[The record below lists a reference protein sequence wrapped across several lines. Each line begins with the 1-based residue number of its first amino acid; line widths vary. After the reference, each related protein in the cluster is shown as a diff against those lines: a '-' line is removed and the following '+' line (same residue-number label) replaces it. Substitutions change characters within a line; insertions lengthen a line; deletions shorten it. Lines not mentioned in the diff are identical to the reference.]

1 MDNNENDTHPE
12 SLVSGK
18 TEKAARESLGSLRN
32 HIAPG
37 TRAKRA
43 PIDLSNLAR
52 RIAGG
57 SLDEPAE
64 AAPTPA
70 PVLSKDAPTEEVVD
84 QNVYGQDQGSVLDL
98 AEYDEVETP
107 GQSALPQDKAGDA
120 VMNTADSTS
129 SYERETR
136 ASSHAED
143 GAGTTPVISAPEGST
158 NVSDH
163 AHEVYEKSDH
173 NTAPAVEVGAYVP
186 PETDASDVMARFGSE
201 TVMRRISDPMAY
213 HRASSK
219 AVEDGYAM
227 PEYRDGELVFRMTP
241 KAANLIRQSMQSQ
254 LDQKTNELRDIDRQM
269 NSLQSLR
276 SDTMQHLDGL
286 KKYLDNL
293 PR

>member
-12 SLVSGK
+12 SLVSDK
-18 TEKAARESLGSLRN
+18 TEKATRESLGSLRN

-37 TRAKRA
+37 ARAKRA

-64 AAPTPA
+64 TAPVPA
-70 PVLSKDAPTEEVVD
+70 PVLSKDTPTEEVINE
-84 QNVYGQDQGSVLDL
+84 NVYGQDQGGVLDL
-98 AEYDEVETP
+98 AEYDEVKTP
-107 GQSALPQDKAGDA
+107 GQSALLEDNAGDT
-120 VMNTADSTS
+120 VMNTADTPS
-129 SYERETR
+129 SYANETR
-136 ASSHAED
+136 VSSQAED
-143 GAGTTPVISAPEGST
+143 GPDTAPIVSAPESNT
-158 NVSDH
+158 KASDQ
-163 AHEVYEKSDH
+163 AREVYEEPHHHSV
-173 NTAPAVEVGAYVP
+173 PAVEIGAYVT
-186 PETDASDVMARFGSE
+186 PEDAANDVKVLFGSE
-201 TVMRRISDPMAY
+201 TVMRRINDAMAY

-254 LDQKTNELRDIDRQM
+254 IDRKTDELRDIDRQM

-276 SDTMQHLDGL
+276 QDAMQHLDGL